1 MRARGN
7 GARLSVW
14 GCNAA
19 PSTICFELSLY
30 GAPLKEIPKDSFSLR
45 AAALEKHVHAL
56 RARITHLGAAQ
67 RRESHILTASRS
79 TRVLAAHQGA
89 GTSLIS
95 SSSR

>member
-1 MRARGN
+1 MRIEKIQPVRFGDHGDLPKEN
-7 GARLSVW
+7 
-14 GCNAA
+14 
-19 PSTICFELSLY
+19 SLGFHY

-89 GTSLIS
+89 GTSLIF
-95 SSSR
+95 